1 MSRAL
6 AGGFLSTDHQGSPV
20 GVLYVLRD
28 YFCDMSCKIFFNYI
42 IVFFFFPLVAVPCGM
57 WNFPYQGLNPCLL
70 QWKQSRNRWTT
81 REVPVPLSFDSWIGL
96 PFEKFL

>member
-28 YFCDMSCKIFFNYI
+28 YFCDMSCKIFFNCI
-42 IVFFFFPLVAVPCGM
+42 IVFFFFSSCGCAMWHVELPLPGIEPMPPAVEAE
-57 WNFPYQGLNPCLL
+57 
-70 QWKQSRNRWTT
+70 S
-81 REVPVPLSFDSWIGL
+81 
-96 PFEKFL
+96 